1 LLWVGDE
8 LEEEDAV
15 TRHSAAQASFDEFV
29 RARWDRAVRTA
40 WVLTRDSDMAEDF
53 AQEAFARLWE
63 RWQRISTADDP
74 VAYLNRVLINLHL
87 SSRRRRDVV
96 QRLRGLG
103 VRSVTTPDPSEEV
116 TARAAMAEALGQLTS
131 QQRLVL
137 TLRYGADMSV
147 EEIAAALDCSPG
159 TVKTHASRGRQKL
172 RRILQPSLS
181 PGDHHA

>member
-1 LLWVGDE
+1 M
-8 LEEEDAV
+8 
-15 TRHSAAQASFDEFV
+15 TRHSAAQASFHEFV
-29 RARWDRAVRTA
+29 RVRWDQAVRTA
-40 WVLTRDSDMAEDF
+40 WVLSRDADKAEDL
-53 AQEAFARLWE
+53 AQEAFTRIWA
-63 RWQRISTADDP
+63 RWQRISATDDP

-87 SSRRRRDVV
+87 SSRRRKDVV
-96 QRLRGLG
+96 QRLRGMG
-103 VRSVTTPDPSEEV
+103 VRSVTAPDPSEEV

-172 RRILQPSLS
+172 RSILQPSS
-181 PGDHHA
+181 SRGDHHA